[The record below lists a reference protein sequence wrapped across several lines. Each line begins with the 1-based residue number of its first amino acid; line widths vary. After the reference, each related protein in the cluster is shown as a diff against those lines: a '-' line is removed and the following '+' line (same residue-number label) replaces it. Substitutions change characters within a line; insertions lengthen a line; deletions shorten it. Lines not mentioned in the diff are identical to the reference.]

1 MFDWDKWQ
9 EIFETI
15 RKNPLRTVL
24 TGFSVTWGIFMLVL
38 LLAAGQG
45 LSNGAKFAFGDDAM
59 NSLWINTDVTS
70 LAYNGMNVG
79 RRVQMKNEDVDFI
92 VEKFDDEIDSY
103 SGRYSRWSAQVNYK
117 DKYGTHSLRGVHPG
131 YQDIERSIIY
141 RGRYINQS
149 DIEQVRK
156 VVVIGKKIVPNF
168 FGEED
173 PIGQYIKVW
182 GVPFQVVGIFTDK
195 ENDRDEENLYV
206 PISAAQAVFNGGQD
220 VRRMMVTLSE
230 TDLEHSRLVAS
241 DIRSN
246 LIKKFGIH
254 PDDERAIN
262 IRNLQ
267 EQFQNIQSAL
277 NGITAFVWLIGIMT
291 IIAGIVGV
299 SNIMIVVVKERTK
312 EIGIRKALGATPRSI
327 ISLIIQESVF
337 ITAVAGYIGLVL
349 AVLVVEAMNSLITDA
364 PFFRN
369 PSVDFKTAIYTT
381 ILLVITGA
389 LAGFV
394 PARRAAKVQP
404 IEALRDE

>member
-1 MFDWDKWQ
+1 MFDFDKWQ

-15 RKNPLRTVL
+15 RKNPLRTIL

-45 LSNGAKFAFGDDAM
+45 LSNGAKFAFGDDAL
-59 NSLWINTDVTS
+59 NSLWISTDVTS
-70 LAYNGMNVG
+70 KAYKGMNVG
-79 RRVQMKNEDVDFI
+79 RRIQMENEDVDFI
-92 VEKFDDEIDSY
+92 VERYDDEVDQY
-103 SGRYSRWSAQVNYK
+103 SGRYSLWSAQVNYEE
-117 DKYGTHSLRGVHPG
+117 KYGTHSMRGVHPG
-131 YQDIERSIIY
+131 HQEIERTIID
-141 RGRYINQS
+141 RGRYINQT
-149 DIEQVRK
+149 DINQVRK
-156 VVVIGKKIVPNF
+156 SALIGRKTVPNF

-173 PIGQYIKVW
+173 PIGKWIRIN
-182 GVPFQVVGIFTDK
+182 GVPFQIVGIFSDK
-195 ENDRDEENLYV
+195 ENERDEENFYV
-206 PISAAQAVFNGGQD
+206 PISTAQRVFNGGRQ
-220 VRRMMVTLSE
+220 VRQVMVTLEE
-230 TDLEHSRLVAS
+230 TGLENSREVSDQIRGDLT
-241 DIRSN
+241 
-246 LIKKFGIH
+246 KKFGIH
-254 PDDERAIN
+254 PEDERAIS

-267 EQFQNIQSAL
+267 ENFQNIQNAL
-277 NGITAFVWLIGIMT
+277 DGITAFVWLIGIMT

-349 AVLVVEAMNSLITDA
+349 AVIVVEIINSFLTDA

-369 PSVDFKTAIYTT
+369 PTVDFQTAIYTT
-381 ILLVITGA
+381 ILLIITGA

-394 PARRAAKVQP
+394 PARRAARVQP